1 MKKKQKSSIL
11 LGFFWFLSICKLII
25 DDFYRK
31 MLKNLK
37 INFKKNSEVFSL
49 IILILFAS
57 ILTTYLNLKKNY
69 DEEKYNNFIDNVYL
83 KKTLNHLVN
92 NLEPKI
98 KKIKH
103 KINSGETF
111 DKILESYSIEKK
123 EIQKIKKSLQK
134 KINLNKLNTRQ
145 IIQFNLDKT
154 NNKIIE
160 FTYQISSTQKIFLKR
175 DIQEDKFDE
184 KILTI
189 KLDKKIVYE
198 ENIISESL
206 YKAAVNKKIPANTII
221 EFARIY
227 GFQVDFQRDIRKE
240 DKFQIMYEIFQN
252 EKKEIIETGE
262 ILFANLKLSGQDN
275 SLYYFDELG
284 SEGHYDRNGKSIQ
297 KALMKTPINGARLSS
312 PFGMRKHP
320 IDGFNKMHR
329 GTDFAAPMGTPIMA
343 SGDGV
348 IKKAGWCGG
357 GGNCV
362 KIKHNSTYQTVYAH
376 MSKFARGIK
385 PGVRVKQGQTIGYVG
400 STGKST
406 GPHLHYEVIVNGKKV
421 NSQKLKLPSGKIL
434 KGKERK
440 LFETKKI
447 KLDILKS
454 EKILGI
460 D

>member
-1 MKKKQKSSIL
+1 MI
-11 LGFFWFLSICKLII
+11 
-25 DDFYRK
+25 
-31 MLKNLK
+31 KNLK
-37 INFKKNSEVFSL
+37 SKIRKNFQIFA
-49 IILILFAS
+49 LILLIFFTAIS
-57 ILTTYLNLKKNY
+57 TSYFNYKKKEI
-69 DEEKYNNFIDNVYL
+69 DKNFNTFFDNVYL
-83 KKTLNHLVN
+83 KKTLQHLID
-92 NLEPKI
+92 NLEPKF

-103 KINSGETF
+103 KIKEGETF
-111 DKILESYSIEKK
+111 DKILISYSINTK
-123 EIQKIKKSLQK
+123 EINKIKNTLEK
-134 KINLNKLNTRQ
+134 KINLNKLNTKQ
-145 IIQFNLDKT
+145 IIYFSLDKT
-154 NNKIIE
+154 NNKIVE
-160 FTYQISSTQKIFLKR
+160 FTYQTSNTQKIYLKR
-175 DIQEDKFDE
+175 DIKNDNFDE
-184 KILTI
+184 KIVSI
-189 KLDKKIVYE
+189 KLDKNIIYK
-198 ENIISESL
+198 ENIILQSL
-206 YKAAVNKKIPANTII
+206 YKSATDERIPANVIV

-227 GFQVDFQRDIRKE
+227 GFQVDFQRDIRKQ
-240 DKFQIMYEIFQN
+240 DKFQIMYEVFFN

-275 SLYYFDELG
+275 SLYYFDREG
-284 SEGHYDRNGKSIQ
+284 SEGHYDKNGKSVK

-434 KGKERK
+434 KGNERK
-440 LFETKKI
+440 IFETKKI
-447 KLDILKS
+447 KLDVMKS
-454 EKILGI
+454 EKIIGLN
-460 D
+460 